1 MVKAYIMVVTAAGT
15 THEILPQ
22 IEEIESVTEADAV
35 AGDYD
40 IIVVIE
46 TEDPSDL
53 LPTITS
59 RLQGID
65 GVETTITYMT
75 IS

>member
-1 MVKAYIMVVTAAGT
+1 MVKAYITVITAAGT

-22 IEEIESVTEADAV
+22 IRDIDGVTEADAV
-35 AGDYD
+35 AGDCD
-40 IIVVIE
+40 IIVVVE
-46 TEDPSDL
+46 AEEPSDL

-65 GVETTITYMT
+65 GVGTTRTYVT

>member
-1 MVKAYIMVVTAAGT
+1 MVKAYIMVITAAGT

-22 IEEIESVTEADAV
+22 IKEIDGVTEADAV

-40 IIVVIE
+40 IIVVVE

-59 RLQGID
+59 QLQGID
-65 GVETTITYMT
+65 GVGSTRTYIT

>member
-15 THEILPQ
+15 THELLP
-22 IEEIESVTEADAV
+22 EIEAIDGVTEANAV

-40 IIVVIE
+40 VIIEVE
-46 TEDPSDL
+46 AEDLSAF
-53 LPTITS
+53 LPTITDE
-59 RLQGID
+59 LQGLS
-65 GVETTITYMT
+65 GVETTKTYIT